1 MADLLMSLVVGIVA
15 GVIANMLYDRIRHW
29 RHEPRMRLIGLTNHD
44 DAQKSP
50 CGNHSAGAFFGDT

>member
-1 MADLLMSLVVGIVA
+1 MSLVVGIVA

-29 RHEPRMRLIGLTNHD
+29 RHEPLMRLIGLTNHD